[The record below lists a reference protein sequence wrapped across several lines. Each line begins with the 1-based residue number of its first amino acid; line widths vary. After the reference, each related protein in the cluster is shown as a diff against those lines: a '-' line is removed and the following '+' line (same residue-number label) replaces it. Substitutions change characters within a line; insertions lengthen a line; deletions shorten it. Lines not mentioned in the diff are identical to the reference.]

1 MYLGVDG
8 YIITKLFNLFLLK
21 LLTNQK
27 YLWYNINVNS

>member
-21 LLTNQK
+21 LLTNQ
-27 YLWYNINVNS
+27 NIYGIILM